1 MRGARRG
8 EGYLGSNVG
17 NTVLCFAE
25 NEILVRNGKG
35 AKDRITMLPASLKSP
50 LQDHLKKVKAIHKRD
65 LADGWGCVLMPDALD
80 RKYPNDPGASRPQGC
95 QYDHDLH
102 TCYKQR
108 WAWCP

>member
-25 NEILVRNGKG
+25 NEILVRTGKG

-80 RKYPNDPGASRPQGC
+80 RKYPNDPGASRP
-95 QYDHDLH
+95 
-102 TCYKQR
+102 
-108 WAWCP
+108 